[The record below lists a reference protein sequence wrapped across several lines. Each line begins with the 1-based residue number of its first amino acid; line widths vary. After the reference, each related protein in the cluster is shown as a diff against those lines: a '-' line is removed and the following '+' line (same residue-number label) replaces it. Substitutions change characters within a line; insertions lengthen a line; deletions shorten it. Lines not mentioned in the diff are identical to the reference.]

1 MPTKSNVELARP
13 DEYHALLVPAIVRM
27 SETPGYADCA
37 PALLDPGAMQ
47 ALSGHIKT
55 MAESP
60 NIFLLVCR
68 DDSGAAT
75 GFLLGY
81 VQPQWYSQELEGV
94 QEFLWIEPE
103 HRGGLTLRRLM
114 RRFEVECA
122 ARGAAFITIGVSSGE
137 RVEAFSRLARRM
149 GYSTKTALFKK
160 CIRR

>member
-13 DEYHALLVPAIVRM
+13 EEYHALLVPAIVRM

-37 PALLDPGAMQ
+37 PALSEPGAMQ
-47 ALSGHIKT
+47 TLSGHIKT

-68 DDSGAAT
+68 DAGAAT
-75 GFLLGY
+75 GFLLGCI
-81 VQPQWYSQELEGV
+81 QPQWYSHELEGV
-94 QEFLWIEPE
+94 QEFLWVEPE

-122 ARGAAFITIGVSSGE
+122 ARGAAFLKIGVSSGE
-137 RVEAFSRLARRM
+137 KVEAFSKLAAHM
-149 GYSTKTALFKK
+149 GYRPGGVNFKK

>member
-1 MPTKSNVELARP
+1 MSSVELARP
-13 DEYHALLVPAIVRM
+13 EEYHELLVPAIVRM

-37 PALLDPGAMQ
+37 DALLDPGAMQ
-47 ALSGHIKT
+47 ALAGHIKT

-60 NIFLLVCR
+60 NIFLLVDR
-68 DDSGAAT
+68 VDDGTVS

-81 VQPQWYSQELEGV
+81 VQPQWYSHELEGV

-122 ARGAAFITIGVSSGE
+122 ARGAAFLKIGVSSGKK
-137 RVEAFSRLARRM
+137 VAAFSKLAAHM
-149 GYSTKTALFKK
+149 GYHLGDVNFKK